1 MIKAVVLVLA
11 FVMSAVAVQAQ
22 KAADFSGKWNLD
34 KAQSKMDERMAASIE
49 SMTMTVTQSATELT
63 VANATKRVAPP
74 AGAPAGGPPGGGG
87 GGGGRMGG
95 GGGDTTTK
103 YTLDGKETAVE
114 TEGQMGKSVAKYK
127 ATVEGSKATL
137 STSRTFSTPQGEM
150 TQTNKDVWTLS
161 GDGKTLTVNRE
172 TTSARGSSSSTLVFT
187 KG

>member
-1 MIKAVVLVLA
+1 MIQAIVFVLV
-11 FVMSAVAVQAQ
+11 FCMSAFAVQAQ

-34 KAQSKMDERMAASIE
+34 KAQSKMDERMTASIE
-49 SMTMTVTQSATELT
+49 SMTMTVTQSATDLT

-74 AGAPAGGPPGGGG
+74 AGAPAGGPG
-87 GGGGRMGG
+87 GGGGRGMG

-127 ATVEGSKATL
+127 AVVEGSKATL
-137 STSRTFSTPQGEM
+137 STSRTTATQQGEM
-150 TQTNKDVWTLS
+150 TSTTKDVWTLS
-161 GDGKTLTVNRE
+161 ADGKMLTVNRE
-172 TTSARGSSSSTLVFT
+172 QVSPRGTTSSTMVFT